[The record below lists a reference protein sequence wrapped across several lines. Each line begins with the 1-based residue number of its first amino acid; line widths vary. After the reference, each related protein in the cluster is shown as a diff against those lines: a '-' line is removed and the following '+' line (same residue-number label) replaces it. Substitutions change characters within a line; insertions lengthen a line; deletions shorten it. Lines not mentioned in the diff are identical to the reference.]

1 MRRFLPSWS
10 ISRRRYLFPLSSF
23 HEPFPSNSTFAALSQ
38 RQELAQTK
46 LIPKIKTTIH
56 LMMLVCFDLL
66 RLAILATKLNLALV
80 VETMIFAGT
89 VTSPPSGNVPT

>member
-1 MRRFLPSWS
+1 
-10 ISRRRYLFPLSSF
+10 
-23 HEPFPSNSTFAALSQ
+23 
-38 RQELAQTK
+38 
-46 LIPKIKTTIH
+46 
-56 LMMLVCFDLL
+56 MMLGCFDLL